1 MRAVSSCV
9 EAEPK
14 GVVIGLGYVVPLL
27 DLLGASGAIAFMPA
41 RQGAL
46 QWPDGASSK
55 TALVDEDELP
65 LANASVDLIIM
76 LHVLENVA
84 VPLETLNEAWRV
96 LAPEGRLIV
105 IAANRRGLWARFEHT
120 PFGNGRPFSPHQ
132 LNNLLR
138 EAKLTPLAWADAL
151 HFPPFRSPKLLKLR
165 GIIETLAKRIW
176 PVFSGVIIVEAT
188 KRLYQGIPVMA
199 RKSKRVLVPALSSHG
214 ASRTRHG
221 ENRDGHEGKF

>member
-1 MRAVSSCV
+1 MSVDVVDLRAFYATPLGKAAEASLMRAVSSCV

-84 VPLETLNEAWRV
+84 VPLETL
-96 LAPEGRLIV
+96 
-105 IAANRRGLWARFEHT
+105 
-120 PFGNGRPFSPHQ
+120 
-132 LNNLLR
+132 
-138 EAKLTPLAWADAL
+138 
-151 HFPPFRSPKLLKLR
+151 
-165 GIIETLAKRIW
+165 
-176 PVFSGVIIVEAT
+176 
-188 KRLYQGIPVMA
+188 
-199 RKSKRVLVPALSSHG
+199 
-214 ASRTRHG
+214 
-221 ENRDGHEGKF
+221 